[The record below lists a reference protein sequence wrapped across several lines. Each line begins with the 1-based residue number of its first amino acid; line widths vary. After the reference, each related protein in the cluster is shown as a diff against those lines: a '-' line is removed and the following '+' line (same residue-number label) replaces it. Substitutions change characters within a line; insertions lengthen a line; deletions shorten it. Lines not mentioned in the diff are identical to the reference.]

1 MKTIKKIAKK
11 ILIAHIY
18 LAVVVLTSQVFA
30 QTGVWTPTGSMAG
43 PRRDH
48 TATLLPD
55 GKVLINRGT
64 GGAAELYDPV
74 IGTFSTTGPSLGGG
88 FAQGATATRLQDGR
102 VLIVGGS
109 PAEIY
114 NPPTGT
120 FTPAGNLNVAR
131 VGHTATLLGNGKVLI
146 VGGQDLGVQ
155 QHIAAAELYDPVTN
169 SFTLTGFLNVG
180 RFSHIATLLQDGRV
194 LIAGGGQITS
204 PGFSTS
210 LSSAELYDPATGA
223 FILTGNLTQPRSSF
237 LSSNQAP
244 LLNNGKVLIVG
255 GATTQAAE
263 IFDPATGTFSPT
275 GSMSIARSALTAT
288 VLSSGQVLVAGGVIT
303 LPGGGPGTT
312 NLVEIYDPVSGVF
325 SLAAFMIQARQQHA
339 ATLLPNG
346 QVLVTGGFD
355 FGVGFDL
362 SSAELFSPPAPPP
375 AAVSFYLHG
384 AGQNDNPPT
393 LFLDSTAPSD
403 TTAKFKDSPRI
414 KFNDRNPWKEIGE
427 WAAAP
432 ALIAG
437 TLTELNDLR
446 VWLGL
451 KNNGDQ
457 GALFDLRAEVYK
469 NGVLVA
475 AGETYCIQGLTRN
488 PNRAKE
494 AVVSF
499 DSFSPVILNG
509 ATDELSLKV
518 LTRGGTNGAGGFC
531 GDHSNAAR
539 LRLYFDSV
547 SRPSRFNALIAP

>member
-1 MKTIKKIAKK
+1 MKTTMKIAKK

-30 QTGVWTPTGSMAG
+30 QTGAWTPTGSMSGA
-43 PRRDH
+43 RRDH

-64 GGAAELYDPV
+64 GGGAELYDPV
-74 IGTFSTTGPSLGGG
+74 TGAFSPAGPSLGGG
-88 FAQGATATRLQDGR
+88 FAQGSTATRLQDGR

-131 VGHTATLLGNGKVLI
+131 VGHTATLLSNGKVLI
-146 VGGQDLGVQ
+146 VGGNDLGVQ
-155 QHIAAAELYDPVTN
+155 QTLATAELYDPATN
-169 SFTLTGFLNVG
+169 SFTLAGFLNVG
-180 RFSHIATLLQDGRV
+180 RSSHNATLLQDGRV

-223 FILTGNLTQPRSSF
+223 FIPTGNLTQPRSSF

-312 NLVEIYDPVSGVF
+312 NLVEIYDPVSGAF
-325 SLAAFMIQARQQHA
+325 SPAAFMIQARQQHT

-362 SSAELFSPPAPPP
+362 SSAELFSAPAPPP
-375 AAVSFYLHG
+375 AAVNFYLHG
-384 AGQNDNPPT
+384 AGHNDNPPT

-414 KFNDRNPWKEIGE
+414 KFDGGNPWKEVGE

-432 ALIAG
+432 ALTAG
-437 TLTELNDLR
+437 TLTALDDLR

-451 KNNGDQ
+451 KNNGHQ
-457 GALFDLRAEVYK
+457 GARFDLRAEVYK

-488 PNRAKE
+488 PSLAKE

-499 DSFSPVILNG
+499 DSFSPVTLNG
-509 ATDELSLKV
+509 ETDELSLKV
-518 LTRGGTNGAGGFC
+518 LTRIGSDGSGGFC
-531 GDHSNAAR
+531 GGRSNAAR

-547 SRPSRFNALIAP
+547 NRPSRFNALIAP

>member
-1 MKTIKKIAKK
+1 MKTTKKIAKK

-18 LAVVVLTSQVFA
+18 LAVVVLTGQVFA
-30 QTGVWTPTGSMAG
+30 QTGAWTPTGSMTG

-48 TATLLPD
+48 TATLLPN

-74 IGTFSTTGPSLGGG
+74 TGAFSPTGPSLGGG
-88 FAQGATATRLQDGR
+88 FGQGSTATRLQDGR

-131 VGHTATLLGNGKVLI
+131 VSHTATLLSNGKVLI
-146 VGGQDLGVQ
+146 AGGLDLGGQ
-155 QHIAAAELYDPVTN
+155 QHIAAAELYDPMTN
-169 SFTLTGFLNVG
+169 TFTLAGFLNVG

-194 LIAGGGQITS
+194 LIAAGGQRTS
-204 PGFSTS
+204 PGFTTS

-223 FILTGNLTQPRSSF
+223 FSSTGNLTQPRCCF
-237 LSSNQAP
+237 LSFTQAP

-255 GATTQAAE
+255 GTTTQAAE

-275 GSMSIARSALTAT
+275 GSMSIARSALSAT
-288 VLSSGQVLVAGGVIT
+288 VLTSGQVLVAGGGIT
-303 LPGGGPGTT
+303 LPGGSPGTT
-312 NLVEIYDPVSGVF
+312 NLVEIYDPVSGAF
-325 SLAAFMIQARQQHA
+325 SLAAFMIQARQQHT

-355 FGVGFDL
+355 FGTVSDL

-384 AGQNDNPPT
+384 AGPNDNPPA

-432 ALIAG
+432 ALTAG
-437 TLTELNDLR
+437 TLTALNDLR

-451 KNNGDQ
+451 KKNGDQ

-475 AGETYCIQGLTRN
+475 AGETYCIEGLTRN
-488 PNRAKE
+488 PNLAKE

-499 DSFSPVILNG
+499 DPFSPVILNG
-509 ATDELSLKV
+509 AIDELSLKV
-518 LTRGGTNGAGGFC
+518 LTRGGANGSGGFC
-531 GDHSNAAR
+531 GDRSNAAR

-547 SRPSRFNALIAP
+547 SRPSRFDALIAP

>member
-1 MKTIKKIAKK
+1 MKTTKKIAKM

-18 LAVVVLTSQVFA
+18 LAVVVLTGQVFA
-30 QTGVWTPTGSMAG
+30 QTGSWTPTGSMSG

-48 TATLLPD
+48 TATLLTD

-74 IGTFSTTGPSLGGG
+74 TGAFSPTGPSLGGG
-88 FAQGATATRLQDGR
+88 FGQGSTATRLQDGR

-131 VGHTATLLGNGKVLI
+131 VSHTATLLSNGKVLI
-146 VGGQDLGVQ
+146 AGGLDLGGQ

-169 SFTLTGFLNVG
+169 TFTLAGFLNVG
-180 RFSHIATLLQDGRV
+180 RFSHIATSLQDGRV
-194 LIAGGGQITS
+194 LIAAGGQRTS
-204 PGFSTS
+204 PGFTTS

-223 FILTGNLTQPRSSF
+223 FTPTGNLTQPRCCF
-237 LSSNQAP
+237 LSFTQAP

-255 GATTQAAE
+255 GATIQAAE

-275 GSMSIARSALTAT
+275 GSMSIARSALSAT

-303 LPGGGPGTT
+303 LPGGSPGTT

-325 SLAAFMIQARQQHA
+325 SLAAFMIQARQQHT

-355 FGVGFDL
+355 FGAVSDL

-384 AGQNDNPPT
+384 AGQNNNPPT

-403 TTAKFKDSPRI
+403 ATAKFKDSPRI

-432 ALIAG
+432 ALTAG
-437 TLTELNDLR
+437 TLTALNDLS

-451 KNNGDQ
+451 KNIGDQ

-499 DSFSPVILNG
+499 DSFSPVTFDG
-509 ATDELSLKV
+509 ATDKLSLKL
-518 LTRGGTNGAGGFC
+518 LTRGGTNGVGGFC
-531 GDHSNAAR
+531 GDHFDVAR

>member
-1 MKTIKKIAKK
+1 MKTTMKIAKK

-18 LAVVVLTSQVFA
+18 LAVVVLTGQVFA
-30 QTGVWTPTGSMAG
+30 QTGAWTPTGSMSGA
-43 PRRDH
+43 RRDH

-64 GGAAELYDPV
+64 GGGAELYDPV
-74 IGTFSTTGPSLGGG
+74 TGAFSPTGPSLGGG
-88 FAQGATATRLQDGR
+88 DAQGTTATRLQDGR

-109 PAEIY
+109 TVEIY

-131 VGHTATLLGNGKVLI
+131 AFHTATLLSNGKVLI
-146 VGGQDLGVQ
+146 AGGNDPGVQ
-155 QHIAAAELYDPVTN
+155 QTLATAELYDPATN
-169 SFTLTGFLNVG
+169 SFTLAGFLNVG
-180 RFSHIATLLQDGRV
+180 RSSQSATLLQDGRV

-223 FILTGNLTQPRSSF
+223 FSPTGNLTQPRCCLYF
-237 LSSNQAP
+237 TQAP

-255 GATTQAAE
+255 GGGNQAAE

-275 GSMSIARSALTAT
+275 GSMSIARSALSAT

-312 NLVEIYDPVSGVF
+312 NVVEIYDPVSGVF
-325 SLAAFMIQARQQHA
+325 SPAAFMIQARQQHT

-384 AGQNDNPPT
+384 AGLNDNPPT

-414 KFNDRNPWKEIGE
+414 NFNGRNPWKEIGE
-427 WAAAP
+427 WAAAS
-432 ALIAG
+432 ALTAG
-437 TLTELNDLR
+437 TLTALNDLS

-451 KNNGDQ
+451 KNIGDQ

-499 DSFSPVILNG
+499 DSFSPVTFDG
-509 ATDELSLKV
+509 ATDKLSLKL
-518 LTRGGTNGAGGFC
+518 LTRAGTNGVGGFC
-531 GDHSNAAR
+531 GDFSSVAR

-547 SRPSRFNALIAP
+547 SRPSRFNALIEP

>member
-1 MKTIKKIAKK
+1 MTTIQHHF
-11 ILIAHIY
+11 L
-18 LAVVVLTSQVFA
+18 SC
-30 QTGVWTPTGSMAG
+30 
-43 PRRDH
+43 RE
-48 TATLLPD
+48 
-55 GKVLINRGT
+55 VLINRGT
-64 GGAAELYDPV
+64 GGGAELYDPV
-74 IGTFSTTGPSLGGG
+74 TGAFSPAGPSLGGG
-88 FAQGATATRLQDGR
+88 FAQGSTATRLQDGR

-120 FTPAGNLNVAR
+120 FTPAGSLNVAR
-131 VGHTATLLGNGKVLI
+131 VAHTATLLGNGKVLI

-223 FILTGNLTQPRSSF
+223 FSPTGNLPQPRCCF
-237 LSSNQAP
+237 LSSNEAP

-312 NLVEIYDPVSGVF
+312 NLVEIYDPVSGAF
-325 SLAAFMIQARQQHA
+325 SPAASMIQARQQHT
-339 ATLLPNG
+339 ATLLANG
-346 QVLVTGGFD
+346 QVLVTGGSD

-362 SSAELFSPPAPPP
+362 SSAELFSAPAPPP
-375 AAVSFYLHG
+375 EAVSFYLRG
-384 AGQNDNPPT
+384 AGNNDNPPT
-393 LFLDSTAPSD
+393 LFLDSAAPSD

-414 KFNDRNPWKEIGE
+414 KFNDSNPWEEIGE

-432 ALIAG
+432 ALTAG
-437 TLTELNDLR
+437 TLTALNDLH

-451 KNNGDQ
+451 KNNGDR
-457 GALFDLRAEVYK
+457 GVRFDLRAEVYK

-488 PNRAKE
+488 PDLAKE

-499 DSFSPVILNG
+499 DPFSPVALDG

-518 LTRGGTNGAGGFC
+518 LTRIGADGSGGFF
-531 GDHSNAAR
+531 GGRGNAAR

>member
-1 MKTIKKIAKK
+1 MKTTKKIAKK

-18 LAVVVLTSQVFA
+18 LAVVALTGQVFA
-30 QTGVWTPTGSMAG
+30 QTGAWTPTGSMSGA
-43 PRRDH
+43 RHDH
-48 TATLLPD
+48 TATLLLD

-64 GGAAELYDPV
+64 GGGAELYDPLT
-74 IGTFSTTGPSLGGG
+74 GTFSPTGPSLGGG
-88 FAQGATATRLQDGR
+88 FAQGSTATRLQDGR

-120 FTPAGNLNVAR
+120 FTPAGNLNIAR
-131 VGHTATLLGNGKVLI
+131 FAHTATLLSNGKVLI
-146 VGGQDLGVQ
+146 VGGLDLGVQ
-155 QHIAAAELYDPVTN
+155 QHIATSELYDPATN
-169 SFTLTGFLNVG
+169 SFTLAGILNVR
-180 RFSHIATLLQDGRV
+180 RFSHSATLLQDGRV
-194 LIAGGGQITS
+194 LIAAGEQITS
-204 PGFSTS
+204 PGFAIS

-223 FILTGNLTQPRSSF
+223 FSPTGNLTQPRCCLSF
-237 LSSNQAP
+237 TQAP

-275 GSMSIARSALTAT
+275 GSMSIARSALSAT
-288 VLSSGQVLVAGGVIT
+288 VLTNGQVLITGGTIN

-312 NLVEIYDPVSGVF
+312 NVVEIYDPVSGAF
-325 SLAAFMIQARQQHA
+325 SPAAFMIQARQQHT

-355 FGVGFDL
+355 FGAGVDL
-362 SSAELFSPPAPPP
+362 SSAELFSAPAPAP

-384 AGQNDNPPT
+384 AGPNKNPPT
-393 LFLDSTAPSD
+393 LFLDSTASID
-403 TTAKFKDSPRI
+403 TTAKFKASPPI
-414 KFNDRNPWKEIGE
+414 KFSGGNPWEEIGE

-432 ALIAG
+432 ALTAG
-437 TLTELNDLR
+437 TLTALDDLR
-446 VWLGL
+446 VWLGS

-457 GALFDLRAEVYK
+457 GARFDLRAEVYK
-469 NGVLVA
+469 SGVLVA

-488 PNRAKE
+488 PDLAKE

-499 DSFSPVILNG
+499 DSFSPVTLNG

-518 LTRGGTNGAGGFC
+518 LTRIGSDGSGGFC
-531 GDHSNAAR
+531 GGRSNAAR

-547 SRPSRFNALIAP
+547 SRPSSFNALIAP